1 MPHPS
6 SLPSRFLQRFKY
18 TICAAEEVEG
28 LDLGSFQYNHFFQVL
43 VGDECTPSYTNR
55 GNVADGLGDGWLDE
69 ENKRVNGILA
79 RQYDSDQCNAKCKY
93 IYDKNDPNPNHS
105 IVQKVKFITIGNP
118 PVEFPTDYDKS
129 NLITLDMSGLNPGT
143 DIVNLDA
150 SKTHDSNW
158 LLLTD
163 VSTQT
168 ENTATCASLPDP
180 AGLAYTD
187 LESFAPHRSKL

>member
-6 SLPSRFLQRFKY
+6 SLPSRFLLRFKY

-28 LDLGSFQYNHFFQVL
+28 LNLGSFQYNHFFQVL

-69 ENKRVNGILA
+69 ENKRVGGILA
-79 RQYDSDQCNAKCKY
+79 RQYDSNQCNAKCKY
-93 IYDKNDPNPNHS
+93 INDPS
-105 IVQKVKFITIGNP
+105 IVPKVKFITIGNP
-118 PVEFPTDYDKS
+118 PVEIPDDYDKS
-129 NLITLDMSGLNPGT
+129 NLITLDMSGLNT
-143 DIVNLDA
+143 DTEIVNLDA
-150 SKTHDSNW
+150 SRTYDSNW

-168 ENTATCASLPDP
+168 QVATTCASLPDP